1 MAARHGAAGVSATA
15 APAAD
20 PRVAAIAAE
29 LGLERAVITPL
40 PGGLANRT
48 LRLQD
53 GRHDY
58 VLSLAGDLGGA
69 LRANREY
76 ELAMLGLA
84 ASAGLAPGIVLARPA
99 DGLIVTRHVAGRVPG
114 REELHDPVFLRRVG
128 AWLARLHALPPPQL
142 PAIDFAARAADYLGD
157 LQARRGS
164 ADIAAILRRLAA
176 RRAALGPAARQVAC
190 HHDLHHRNLVD
201 TGRSLV
207 VLDWEYAGPGD
218 PAADLAAC
226 IGYHGLGPADIDA
239 LLAGYG
245 EEGAALR
252 ARVDALGWIFDC
264 LWYGWNGVA
273 ALAGLA
279 VDRSLQDRLA
289 ARLSA

>member
-1 MAARHGAAGVSATA
+1 MSGAG

-29 LGLERAVITPL
+29 LGLERPVITPL

-48 LRLQD
+48 LRLQE
-53 GRHDY
+53 GQYDY
-58 VLSLAGDLGGA
+58 VLRLAGDTGGM
-69 LRANREY
+69 LRASREH
-76 ELAMLGLA
+76 EFAMLNLA
-84 ASAGLAPGIVLARPA
+84 AAAGLAPAIVLARPS
-99 DGLIVTRHVAGRVPG
+99 DGFIVTRYVAGRMPE
-114 REELHDPVFLRRVG
+114 REDLRDPAFLRRVG
-128 AWLARLHALPPPQL
+128 AWIAGLHALPPPPL
-142 PAIDFAARAADYLGD
+142 PPIDFAVRAAAYLGD
-157 LQARRGS
+157 LQAGGGS
-164 ADIAAILRRLAA
+164 AAVAAIARQLAA
-176 RRAALGPAARQVAC
+176 RRAALGPARRVAAC
-190 HHDLHHRNLVD
+190 HHDLHHRNFVD
-201 TGRSLV
+201 TGPALV

-226 IGYHGLGPADIDA
+226 IGYHGLGAGEVDA
-239 LLAGYG
+239 LLSGYG
-245 EEGAALR
+245 EDGAALR

-289 ARLSA
+289 ARLGA